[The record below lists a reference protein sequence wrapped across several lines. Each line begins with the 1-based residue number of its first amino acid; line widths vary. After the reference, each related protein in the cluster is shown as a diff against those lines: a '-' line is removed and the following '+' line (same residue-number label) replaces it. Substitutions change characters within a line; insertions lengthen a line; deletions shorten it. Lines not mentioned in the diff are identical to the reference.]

1 MARFSIQC
9 CLGILLTQKVLF
21 LEYNLFIYCAAL
33 QCMICWTRELQ
44 ISDHFSISCCLGM
57 ENLGLHEVE
66 LTNQLNAALEHSV
79 TPTYQKGEMAIWA
92 HEKIGMREV
101 KIHSVLLRD

>member
-33 QCMICWTRELQ
+33 QCMICPTQALH
-44 ISDHFSISCCLGM
+44 ISDFFSVSCCRGM

-66 LTNQLNAALEHSV
+66 LTN
-79 TPTYQKGEMAIWA
+79 
-92 HEKIGMREV
+92 
-101 KIHSVLLRD
+101 